1 MEREIKE
8 RIKIARWVAMRR
20 LGILTAEEEKRLD
33 AWVAGDEKHR
43 ALYERLLRMDI
54 LPRIPQ
60 DDEKRW
66 QQFVR
71 KYPVYPRVTRRRW
84 ATWLSAACC
93 AALIAAGA
101 LLWPRPER
109 TMEEIATPTPTDKVQ
124 VVLGDGESVILER
137 NTPAEAARV
146 TGATVRAETKT
157 NDESPE
163 NVIPDTAMEYH
174 TIIVPKYGE
183 YTVRLADNTVVKL
196 NSESTLRYPVAFRGA
211 TRDVWLTGEA
221 YMEVARDTAR
231 RFRVHTGG
239 TTVSVLGT
247 VFNVA
252 SEADGRQTVTTLVS
266 GSVEVDNGGE
276 SRVIRPGEQ
285 AVTRKDAAA
294 VVVRPANIATA
305 TAWTRDMFYFDE
317 EPLETIMRALAQW
330 YEFRVV
336 FENDALRGRRFTVE
350 SSRYGEIDD
359 ILRLIEET
367 GVVAC
372 RKEGRAIYIR

>member
-1 MEREIKE
+1 
-8 RIKIARWVAMRR
+8 MRR
-20 LGILTAEEEKRLD
+20 LSILTAEEEKRLD

-43 ALYERLLRMDI
+43 ALYERLLRVDI

-109 TMEEIATPTPTDKVQ
+109 TMEEIAAPTPTDKVQ

-157 NDESPE
+157 IDYSAE

-221 YMEVARDTAR
+221 YLQVARDTAR
-231 RFRVHTGG
+231 RFRVHAGG

-294 VVVRPANIATA
+294 VVVRPANIAAA

-330 YEFRVV
+330 YEFRIV